1 MYTVGGAIS
10 GVIFGKLYEK
20 VKKYMITIA
29 FIGGAI
35 GVALIVFGNSVLM
48 MTLGTT
54 ITRIFY
60 LLTMPLTIMLLGM
73 YAPPSLGGMAV
84 SIMMAVM
91 KAFAFASTYWIS
103 FIGNVTG
110 DVFLAP
116 LKATIIGFAAL
127 GVIFLFVNP
136 YLKEKAVESK

>member
-10 GVIFGKLYEK
+10 GVLFGKLYEK
-20 VKKYMITIA
+20 VKKHMITIA

-35 GVALIVFGNSVLM
+35 GVALIVFGNSVFM

-54 ITRIFY
+54 ITGIFY

-84 SIMMAVM
+84 SIMMAV
-91 KAFAFASTYWIS
+91 
-103 FIGNVTG
+103 
-110 DVFLAP
+110 
-116 LKATIIGFAAL
+116 
-127 GVIFLFVNP
+127 
-136 YLKEKAVESK
+136 ESK